1 MQDFLRGGGEKGKER
16 RICHSPGLQAH
27 RVKSNYPYSGR
38 KPEYC
43 LELRSSFPFIVV
55 DNHLHMP
62 TMSTPKEQKEERAM
76 HYEKQK
82 KSDNIFVVLQTQ
94 NAALLLRFNTLK
106 RNNCQQ

>member
-1 MQDFLRGGGEKGKER
+1 
-16 RICHSPGLQAH
+16 
-27 RVKSNYPYSGR
+27 
-38 KPEYC
+38 
-43 LELRSSFPFIVV
+43 
-55 DNHLHMP
+55 MP

>member
-1 MQDFLRGGGEKGKER
+1 MQGFLGGGGGRESEKGKER

-43 LELRSSFPFIVV
+43 LELRSSFLFIVV

-62 TMSTPKEQKEERAM
+62 TMITPKEQEEEERAM
-76 HYEKQK
+76 HYEKQNNNNNNK
-82 KSDNIFVVLQTQ
+82 KKATISL
-94 NAALLLRFNTLK
+94 
-106 RNNCQQ
+106 